1 MSEYDE
7 EVVEWLK
14 RSREQVGELEP
25 VYVTPEGE
33 VIDGKHR
40 LKAYPGWKTQIV
52 QAADIEK
59 LLQRLHKNIHRKP
72 SKQELKEITTQLALT
87 LEKMGTP
94 KEELID
100 KIKQHLPFSEDY
112 IRSLLP
118 AKFKR
123 EYKRKEK
130 PAVKFLAEKPKTPT
144 TPAPTPKPEPKHYLT
159 CPVCGSRLTLKG
171 DVLLPA

>member
-1 MSEYDE
+1 VSEEYDE
-7 EVVEWLK
+7 EIVELLK
-14 RSREQVGELEP
+14 RSRELIGELEP
-25 VYVTPEGE
+25 VYITPEGE

-52 QAADIEK
+52 QATDVDKIV
-59 LLQRLHKNIHRKP
+59 QRLHRNIHRKP
-72 SKQELKEITTQLALT
+72 TKQELKQIVIQLALT
-87 LEKMGTP
+87 FEKAGVP
-94 KEELID
+94 KTELID

-130 PAVKFLAEKPKTPT
+130 PAVKFLAEKPTPT
-144 TPAPTPKPEPKHYLT
+144 TPVPTPKPEAKQYLT

-171 DVLLPA
+171 DVLLPV